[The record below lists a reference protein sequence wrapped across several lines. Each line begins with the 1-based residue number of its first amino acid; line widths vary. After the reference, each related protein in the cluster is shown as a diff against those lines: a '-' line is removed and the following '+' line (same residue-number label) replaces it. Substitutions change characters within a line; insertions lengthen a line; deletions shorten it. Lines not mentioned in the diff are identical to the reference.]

1 MIINLKF
8 FCVIFVN
15 SFHGMIPFH
24 SHQNYPHNKLP
35 NMFMQYTA
43 EFVDIQAQ
51 REEGGSVVILPG
63 FRVFKGDRIFPK
75 FQDFSNTA

>member
-1 MIINLKF
+1 MIIKLKF

-51 REEGGSVVILPG
+51 REKGGVGGDSARVQSFQGRPNFPEISG
-63 FRVFKGDRIFPK
+63 F
-75 FQDFSNTA
+75 Q